1 MNKNYAQALEFVDK
15 IRSRIENTAFFCYDD
30 ITFGCEYVN
39 ELSKLSTG
47 CG

>member
-1 MNKNYAQALEFVDK
+1 MNKNYAQRLEFVDK
-15 IRSRIENTAFFCYDD
+15 KRSRIENKPFFCYDD

-39 ELSKLSTG
+39 EPSILSTG